1 MSEFRD
7 LTVALRSLS
16 DRMTTI
22 EDCMLVLVRNS
33 EQEKDWRHEQR
44 NIAMVTKGEAEE
56 REQALL
62 QIQQWMGP
70 VNDNLNELV
79 ERFDNFVATRFTDV
93 KSLNDRV
100 RDLEQEV
107 GISKEEITK
116 P

>member
-7 LTVALRSLS
+7 LTVALRTLS
-16 DRMTTI
+16 DRLTTI

-44 NIAMVTKGEAEE
+44 NIAMIQKGESEE

-70 VNDNLNELV
+70 VNDNLNGLI
-79 ERFDNFVATRFTDV
+79 ERFDNFVATRYADI
-93 KSLNDRV
+93 KGLNERV
-100 RDLEQEV
+100 RDLETGFV
-107 GISKEEITK
+107 APDEITK
-116 P
+116 A